1 VTVRADP
8 EVAAVVLLRDDGAAL
23 LQHRDNKPG
32 INHPDMWVPPGGH
45 REPGETMEACA
56 RREFLE
62 ETGYGLGGIRYLT
75 RFLDAHEGISD
86 PVWVTVFWSAYDGVQ
101 QPVCREGQALTFVS
115 RGDAE
120 DLKVPSY
127 LIRVWDQAL
136 EARSLE
142 GRR

>member
-1 VTVRADP
+1 M
-8 EVAAVVLLRDDGAAL
+8 VLLREDGAAL

-32 INHPDMWVPPGGH
+32 INHPDTWVPPGGH
-45 REPGETMEACA
+45 REQDEALEACA

-62 ETGYGLGGIRYLT
+62 ETGYGLGELRYLT
-75 RFLDAHEGISD
+75 RFLDAHEGISE

-115 RGDAE
+115 RGRAA

-127 LIRVWDQAL
+127 LIRVWDLAL
-136 EARSLE
+136 AARNLE
-142 GRR
+142 VRR